1 MLESPMTHEKPERRK
16 RRFSWPPGTPQI
28 VALVLVLLVD
38 SLVAPHFYQVV
49 LQDGRLFGSPIDIL
63 NRAAPV
69 ALLAIGMTLVIAT
82 GGIDLSVGAVMAIA
96 GATAASL
103 TVAGHSLTVVLLAA
117 LGTGVL
123 AGLWNGILVA
133 VLKIQPFVATLILM
147 VAGRGVAQLI
157 TSGQIVTFNVPSL
170 AWIGS
175 GSLLLFPTPVWITLL
190 VAVVV
195 FWLFTRKTALGMFI
209 EAVGINIRAARNAGV
224 NTRGVVVMLTYALSG
239 VCAAIAGVIVAADI
253 RGADANN
260 AGLWLELDAILA
272 VVIGGGSLMGGRFN
286 LVLSVIGALIIQG
299 MNTGILL
306 SGFQPELNQVVKAVV
321 VMCVLIVQSP
331 RFIAMLKGIRGGM
344 IKRNLPLM
352 ITLGVFVLGYLY
364 CLTQFPG
371 FASTRVICNILT
383 DNAFLGIIAV
393 GMTFVILSGGIDLS
407 VGSVIAFTGV
417 FLAKAHAIGDWDAS
431 RSAAGLSRLILLAM
445 GCAFGAFMGL
455 LIDALKIPAFIITL
469 AGMFFLRGVQ
479 LPGVGRVDSD

>member
-1 MLESPMTHEKPERRK
+1 MSRSLSQTGESK
-16 RRFSWPPGTPQI
+16 RRFSWPTGTPQI
-28 VALVLVLLVD
+28 AALLVVLLVD
-38 SLVAPHFYQVV
+38 SLVAPHFFQIIV
-49 LQDGRLFGSPIDIL
+49 QDGRLFGSPIDIL

-96 GATAASL
+96 GATAASM
-103 TVAGHSLTVVLLAA
+103 TVAGHSLPVVLLAA

-157 TSGQIVTFNVPSL
+157 TSGQIVTFNSPSL
-170 AWIGS
+170 AWLGS
-175 GSLLLFPTPVWITLL
+175 GNLLFFPTPVMIALVTL
-190 VAVVV
+190 VV

-224 NTRGVVVMLTYALSG
+224 NTADGDADLRAERRLRRHRR
-239 VCAAIAGVIVAADI
+239 VIVAADI

-286 LVLSVIGALIIQG
+286 LLLSVIALIIQG

-306 SGFQPELNQVVKAVV
+306 SG
-321 VMCVLIVQSP
+321 SS
-331 RFIAMLKGIRGGM
+331 
-344 IKRNLPLM
+344 RN
-352 ITLGVFVLGYLY
+352 
-364 CLTQFPG
+364 
-371 FASTRVICNILT
+371 STR
-383 DNAFLGIIAV
+383 
-393 GMTFVILSGGIDLS
+393 
-407 VGSVIAFTGV
+407 
-417 FLAKAHAIGDWDAS
+417 W
-431 RSAAGLSRLILLAM
+431 
-445 GCAFGAFMGL
+445 
-455 LIDALKIPAFIITL
+455 
-469 AGMFFLRGVQ
+469 
-479 LPGVGRVDSD
+479 

>member
-1 MLESPMTHEKPERRK
+1 MPQSIPRAEREK
-16 RRFSWPPGTPQI
+16 RRFRWPTGTPQI
-28 VALVLVLLVD
+28 AALLLVLAID
-38 SLVAPHFYQVV
+38 SLVSPHFFQIV

-96 GATAASL
+96 GATAASMV
-103 TVAGHSLTVVLLAA
+103 VAGHSLPVVLLAA
-117 LGTGVL
+117 LATGVL

-157 TSGQIVTFNVPSL
+157 TGGQIVTFDAPSL
-170 AWIGS
+170 AWLGS
-175 GSLLLFPTPVWITLL
+175 GKLLLFPAPVIITLL
-190 VAVVV
+190 TLIV
-195 FWLFTRKTALGMFI
+195 FWLFIRKTALGMFI
-209 EAVGINIRAARNAGV
+209 EAVGINIRAAKNAGV
-224 NTRGVVVMLTYALSG
+224 NTRLVVMLAYVLSG

-286 LVLSVIGALIIQG
+286 MLLSVVGALIIQG

-321 VMCVLIVQSP
+321 VLCVLVVQSP
-331 RFIAMLKGIRGGM
+331 RFIALLKRGRGH
-344 IKRNLPLM
+344 
-352 ITLGVFVLGYLY
+352 
-364 CLTQFPG
+364 
-371 FASTRVICNILT
+371 
-383 DNAFLGIIAV
+383 
-393 GMTFVILSGGIDLS
+393 
-407 VGSVIAFTGV
+407 
-417 FLAKAHAIGDWDAS
+417 AK
-431 RSAAGLSRLILLAM
+431 
-445 GCAFGAFMGL
+445 
-455 LIDALKIPAFIITL
+455 T
-469 AGMFFLRGVQ
+469 
-479 LPGVGRVDSD
+479 

>member
-1 MLESPMTHEKPERRK
+1 MSPSLPQTGQPK
-16 RRFSWPPGTPQI
+16 RRFSWPVGMPQLT
-28 VALVLVLLVD
+28 ALVLVLIVD

-96 GATAASL
+96 GATAASM
-103 TVAGHSLTVVLLAA
+103 TIAGHSLPLVLLAS
-117 LGTGVL
+117 LGAGVL

-133 VLKIQPFVATLILM
+133 ILKIQPFVATLILM

-157 TSGQIVTFNVPSL
+157 TSGQIVTFNSPGL
-170 AWIGS
+170 AWLGS
-175 GSLLLFPTPVWITLL
+175 GSLLLFPTPVIIAVVTLL
-190 VAVVV
+190 I

-209 EAVGINIRAARNAGV
+209 EAVGINIRAAKNAGV
-224 NTRGVVVMLTYALSG
+224 NTRVVVMLAYVLSG

-286 LVLSVIGALIIQG
+286 LFLSVIGALIIQG

-306 SGFQPELNQVVKAVV
+306 SGFPPELNQVVKAVV

-331 RFIAMLKGIRGGM
+331 RFISLLKRRGGHD
-344 IKRNLPLM
+344 K
-352 ITLGVFVLGYLY
+352 T
-364 CLTQFPG
+364 
-371 FASTRVICNILT
+371 
-383 DNAFLGIIAV
+383 
-393 GMTFVILSGGIDLS
+393 
-407 VGSVIAFTGV
+407 
-417 FLAKAHAIGDWDAS
+417 
-431 RSAAGLSRLILLAM
+431 
-445 GCAFGAFMGL
+445 
-455 LIDALKIPAFIITL
+455 
-469 AGMFFLRGVQ
+469 
-479 LPGVGRVDSD
+479 